1 MKKLICLLC
10 AAMVAA
16 GTFAEEMAI
25 RVMSFNVRCVV
36 EADGLNQWKNR
47 KDYTVSL
54 VRFYN
59 PDIWGSQEDTHQQ
72 MLDLQAGLPD
82 YDYLGV
88 GRTDG
93 KTGGEYSPIF
103 YRRDRFSVDDSGY
116 FWLAEKSKMHT
127 PGALGWDADY
137 PRIATWGI
145 FTDKATGK
153 KFFFMN
159 THLDHI
165 GVEARHNGAKLL
177 LEQAAIHA
185 KGLPVVITGDF
196 NAVPTD
202 DPIKVLTD
210 KTDPAS
216 VIDSRALAQLVY
228 GPEGTFHDFGRI
240 AFEQRPRLDYIFVRG
255 AWKVMTNAVLTE
267 SQGPLFPSD
276 HHPILADMILL

>member
-1 MKKLICLLC
+1 
-10 AAMVAA
+10 MVAA
-16 GTFAEEMAI
+16 SCVAAETAI

-47 KDYTVSL
+47 KDYAVSL
-54 VRFYN
+54 VRFYS

-103 YRRDRFSVDDSGY
+103 YRRDRFSVDRSGY

-153 KFFFMN
+153 QFFFMN

-165 GVEARHNGAKLL
+165 GVAARHNGAQLL
-177 LEQAAIHA
+177 LEQATLHA
-185 KGLPVVITGDF
+185 NGLPIVITGDF
-196 NAVPTD
+196 NAV
-202 DPIKVLTD
+202 LTD
-210 KTDPAS
+210 KENPAS
-216 VIDSRALAQLVY
+216 VTDSRTIAELVY

-240 AFEQRPRLDYIFVRG
+240 VFEERPRLDYIFVRG
-255 AWKVMTNAVLTE
+255 AWKVKTNAVLTE

-276 HHPILADMILL
+276 HHPILADMILE